1 MNRISSRRK
10 AATFPLTISTP
21 YGSVN
26 LELVVCDGCG
36 QHFNFRILDAAPL
49 LSTRAAEPFLYRL
62 MGTLEEIGSTLWMSL
77 PPEAVRAAIQ
87 ADTYEPPRLK
97 VPQS

>member
-10 AATFPLTISTP
+10 VATFPLTISTP

-26 LELVVCDGCG
+26 LELAVCENCG

-49 LSTRAAEPFLYRL
+49 LSTSAAEPFLYRL
-62 MGTLEEIGSTLWMSL
+62 MGTMEEIGTALWVTL
-77 PPEAVRAAIQ
+77 PPDSVRFEIDANIYQ
-87 ADTYEPPRLK
+87 APPLK
-97 VPQS
+97 LPRA